1 MMVKMAQQKLSRNHV
16 TIRLRYRVF
25 SKVMRKVVM
34 LPVTQSPNEA
44 GKDLGKI
51 PGTIWGTI
59 GKFVQFVYPVS
70 PLESTMRP

>member
-1 MMVKMAQQKLSRNHV
+1 
-16 TIRLRYRVF
+16 
-25 SKVMRKVVM
+25 M